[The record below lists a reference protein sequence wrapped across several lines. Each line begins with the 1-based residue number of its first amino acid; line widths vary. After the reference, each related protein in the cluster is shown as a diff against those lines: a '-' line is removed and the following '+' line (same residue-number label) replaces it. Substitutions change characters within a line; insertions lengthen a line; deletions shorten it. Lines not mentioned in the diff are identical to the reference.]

1 MTSAQR
7 QDGAAVVQVPLVL
20 LTGFLG
26 SGKTTLL
33 RELLNHPGM
42 GETAV
47 LINELGAVGL
57 DQHLVWDVN
66 ETTQVLENGCVCCSI
81 REDLLSTLRDLFWKR
96 LTRAIPRFERVVIET
111 TGVADPVPLLNALST
126 DALVA
131 ERFRIEAII
140 TTVDATF
147 GQMQL
152 DRHREAVR
160 QVIAADTLLLTKIDL
175 AGAQQVAQLEQRLAQ
190 LNGLANIERIA
201 HGKIDP
207 LRLFGK
213 ERAPVRR
220 PSATAGYGAVPVP
233 RQGMRSSPSIMH
245 SRHSS
250 HDGNIESVAFR
261 LGGALERE
269 QLTRAMAQVLG
280 RFGSHLL
287 RVKGL
292 VEIAGEEHHPIVV
305 HAVYG
310 VLFPFQALPA
320 WPTGARDA
328 CLVFITDDLDAQTLL
343 DALRSAFPGV
353 PGKTDDMTADDAQS

>member
-1 MTSAQR
+1 MTQG
-7 QDGAAVVQVPLVL
+7 QDRAAVVQIPLVL

-33 RELLNHPGM
+33 RELLMHPGM

-81 REDLLSTLRDLFWKR
+81 RDDLVSTLRDLFWKR

-111 TGVADPVPLLNALST
+111 TGVADPGPLLNALST

-131 ERFRIEAII
+131 ERFRVEAII

-152 DRHREAVR
+152 GRHREAVR

-190 LNGLANIERIA
+190 LNGLADIKRIA
-201 HGKIDP
+201 NGKIDP
-207 LRLFGK
+207 LLLFGK
-213 ERAPVRR
+213 PGEPVRR
-220 PSATAGYGAVPVP
+220 PLATAGYVAVPVP
-233 RQGMRSSPSIMH
+233 RQGMRSPPSIMH

-250 HDGNIESVAFR
+250 HEGNIQSLAFR
-261 LGGALERE
+261 LAGALERE
-269 QLTRAMAQVLG
+269 QLTRGLAQVLA

-292 VEIAGEEHHPIVV
+292 VEIVGEEHHPIVL

-310 VLFPFQALPA
+310 VLFPLQALPS
-320 WPTGARDA
+320 WPIGARGA

-353 PGKTDDMTADDAQS
+353 LGQADDMAADDPHS